1 MRLTSAVSRP
11 MWRDQAVSEYPE
23 GVALLRCGQGLKKSD
38 VIVIVGENGSSDLKS
53 LPRLRGL
60 IDQTIFDEARGPEA
74 SHGPR
79 LVGHGE
85 NATAFKD
92 KLVFGSQDSVPA

>member
-1 MRLTSAVSRP
+1 
-11 MWRDQAVSEYPE
+11 
-23 GVALLRCGQGLKKSD
+23 
-38 VIVIVGENGSSDLKS
+38 VIVIVGENGSSVVA
-53 LPRLRGL
+53 PVEGL
-60 IDQTIFDEARGPEA
+60 IDQTIFDGAGQA

-92 KLVFGSQDSVPA
+92 KLVFGSRTACRHE